1 MTTEGIKEALEY
13 AVELREC
20 GQEIV
25 ESSDGTEYYDSR
37 KFSLTE
43 LNPKRYPQTLE
54 LSTLTS
60 LVDYLKTDLNQ
71 LKDQK
76 LIVVVEKND
85 EVCVWSENDELEHRT
100 LLVDVKAR
108 IPELTFGRFL
118 SSEQFNIMLQ
128 SNFIDGNDRGALLEF
143 ASALKIENGAEIE
156 DNGVSQV
163 ATVKT
168 GVASLAKGK
177 VPNPVDLR
185 PYRTFTEV
193 EQPSSKFVFRIDKNG
208 QMALFEADGK
218 RWVSDA
224 VSRIA
229 DYLKEE
235 LSEEKHITVL
245 S

>member
-1 MTTEGIKEALEY
+1 MTENIKAALEY
-13 AVELREC
+13 AVELNQH
-20 GQEIV
+20 GLEIV
-25 ESSDGTEYYDSR
+25 TAGDGREYYDANKTR
-37 KFSLTE
+37 MVE
-43 LNPKRYPQTLE
+43 LDPKRYPRTLE

-60 LVDYLKTDLNQ
+60 LVEYLKSDLNGMQ
-71 LKDQK
+71 DQR
-76 LIVVVEKND
+76 LIVAVEKND
-85 EVCVWSENDELEHRT
+85 EVCVWSENDEFEHRT

-108 IPELTFGRFL
+108 VPELTFGRFI

-128 SNFIDGNDRGALLEF
+128 SNFIDDADGGALLDF

-185 PYRTFTEV
+185 PYRTFNEV
-193 EQPSSKFVFRIDKNG
+193 EQPASKFVFRIDKNA

-218 RWVSDA
+218 RWVQEA
-224 VSRIA
+224 VGNIA
-229 DYLKEE
+229 AYLKAE
-235 LSEEKHITVL
+235 LADLEHITVL
-245 S
+245 A

>member
-1 MTTEGIKEALEY
+1 MTENIKAALEY
-13 AVELREC
+13 AVELNQH
-20 GQEIV
+20 GLEIV
-25 ESSDGTEYYDSR
+25 TAGDGREYYNANKTR
-37 KFSLTE
+37 MVE
-43 LNPKRYPQTLE
+43 LDPKRYPRTLE

-60 LVDYLKTDLNQ
+60 LVEYLKSDLNGMQ
-71 LKDQK
+71 DQR
-76 LIVVVEKND
+76 LIVAVEKND
-85 EVCVWSENDELEHRT
+85 EVCVWSENDEFEHRT

-108 IPELTFGRFL
+108 VPELTFGRFI

-128 SNFIDGNDRGALLEF
+128 SNFIDDADRGALLDF

-185 PYRTFTEV
+185 PYRTFNEV
-193 EQPSSKFVFRIDKNG
+193 EQPASKFVFRIDKNA

-218 RWVSDA
+218 RWVQEA
-224 VSRIA
+224 VGNIA
-229 DYLKEE
+229 AYLKAE
-235 LSEEKHITVL
+235 LADLEHITVL
-245 S
+245 A

>member
-1 MTTEGIKEALEY
+1 MTENIKAALEY
-13 AVELREC
+13 AVELNQH
-20 GQEIV
+20 GLEIV
-25 ESSDGTEYYDSR
+25 TAGDGTEYYDANKTR
-37 KFSLTE
+37 MVE
-43 LNPKRYPQTLE
+43 LDPKRYPRTLE

-60 LVDYLKTDLNQ
+60 LVEYLKSDLNGMQ
-71 LKDQK
+71 DQR
-76 LIVVVEKND
+76 LIVAVEKND
-85 EVCVWSENDELEHRT
+85 EVCVCSENDEFEHRT

-108 IPELTFGRFL
+108 VPKLTFGRFI

-128 SNFIDGNDRGALLEF
+128 SNFIDDADRGALLDF

-185 PYRTFTEV
+185 PYRTFNEV
-193 EQPSSKFVFRIDKNG
+193 EQPASKFVFRIDKNA

-218 RWVSDA
+218 RWVQEA
-224 VSRIA
+224 VGNIA
-229 DYLKEE
+229 AYLKAE
-235 LSEEKHITVL
+235 LADLEHITVL
-245 S
+245 A

>member
-1 MTTEGIKEALEY
+1 MANEGIKEALEY

-20 GQEIV
+20 GKEIL

-71 LKDQK
+71 LKDQR

-85 EVCVWSENDELEHRT
+85 EVCVWSEDDEFEHRT

-128 SNFIDGNDRGALLEF
+128 SNFIDGKDRGALLEF

-185 PYRTFTEV
+185 PYRTFAEV

-229 DYLKEE
+229 DYLKKE
-235 LSEEKHITVL
+235 LSGEKHITVL

>member
-1 MTTEGIKEALEY
+1 MTENIKAALEY
-13 AVELREC
+13 AVELNQH
-20 GQEIV
+20 GLEIV
-25 ESSDGTEYYDSR
+25 TAGDGTEYYDANKTR
-37 KFSLTE
+37 MVE
-43 LNPKRYPQTLE
+43 LDPKRYPRTLE

-60 LVDYLKTDLNQ
+60 LVEYLKSDLNGMQ
-71 LKDQK
+71 DQR
-76 LIVVVEKND
+76 LIVAVEKND
-85 EVCVWSENDELEHRT
+85 EVCVWSENDEFEHRT

-108 IPELTFGRFL
+108 VPELTFGRFI

-128 SNFIDGNDRGALLEF
+128 SNFIDDADREALLDF

-185 PYRTFTEV
+185 PYRTFNEV
-193 EQPSSKFVFRIDKNG
+193 EQPASKFVFRIDKNA

-218 RWVSDA
+218 RWVQEA
-224 VSRIA
+224 VGNIA
-229 DYLKEE
+229 VYLKAE
-235 LSEEKHITVL
+235 LADLEHITVL
-245 S
+245 A

>member
-13 AVELREC
+13 VVELKEC

-85 EVCVWSENDELEHRT
+85 EVCVWSEDDELKHRT

-208 QMALFEADGK
+208 EMALFEADGK

-229 DYLKEE
+229 DYLKKE
-235 LSEEKHITVL
+235 LSGEKHITVL

>member
-1 MTTEGIKEALEY
+1 MTENIKAALEY
-13 AVELREC
+13 AVELNQH
-20 GQEIV
+20 GLEIV
-25 ESSDGTEYYDSR
+25 TAGDGTEYYDAN
-37 KFSLTE
+37 KTHMVE
-43 LNPKRYPQTLE
+43 LDPKRYPRTLE

-60 LVDYLKTDLNQ
+60 LVEYLKSDLNGMQ
-71 LKDQK
+71 DQR
-76 LIVVVEKND
+76 LIVAVEKND
-85 EVCVWSENDELEHRT
+85 EVCVWSENDEFEHRT

-108 IPELTFGRFL
+108 VPELTFGRFI

-128 SNFIDGNDRGALLEF
+128 SNFIDDADRGALLDF

-185 PYRTFTEV
+185 PYRTFNEV
-193 EQPSSKFVFRIDKNG
+193 EQPASKFVFRIDKNA

-218 RWVSDA
+218 RWVQEA
-224 VSRIA
+224 VGNIA
-229 DYLKEE
+229 AYLKAE
-235 LSEEKHITVL
+235 LADLEHITVL
-245 S
+245 A

>member
-1 MTTEGIKEALEY
+1 MTENIKAALEY
-13 AVELREC
+13 AVELNQH
-20 GQEIV
+20 GLEIV
-25 ESSDGTEYYDSR
+25 TAGDGTEYYDANR
-37 KFSLTE
+37 TRMVE
-43 LNPKRYPQTLE
+43 LDPKRYPRTLE

-60 LVDYLKTDLNQ
+60 LVEYLKSDLNGMQ
-71 LKDQK
+71 DQR
-76 LIVVVEKND
+76 LIVAVEKND
-85 EVCVWSENDELEHRT
+85 EVCVWSENDEFEHRT

-108 IPELTFGRFL
+108 VPELTFGRFI

-128 SNFIDGNDRGALLEF
+128 SNFIDDADRGALLDF

-185 PYRTFTEV
+185 PYRTFNEV
-193 EQPSSKFVFRIDKNG
+193 EQPASKFVFRIDKNA

-218 RWVSDA
+218 RWVQEA
-224 VSRIA
+224 VGNIA
-229 DYLKEE
+229 AYLKAE
-235 LSEEKHITVL
+235 LADLEHITVL
-245 S
+245 A

>member
-1 MTTEGIKEALEY
+1 MTENIKAALEY
-13 AVELREC
+13 AVELNQH
-20 GQEIV
+20 GLEIV
-25 ESSDGTEYYDSR
+25 TAGDGREYYDANKTR
-37 KFSLTE
+37 MVE
-43 LNPKRYPQTLE
+43 LDPKRYPRTLE

-60 LVDYLKTDLNQ
+60 LVEYLKSDLNGMQ
-71 LKDQK
+71 DQR
-76 LIVVVEKND
+76 LIVAVEKND
-85 EVCVWSENDELEHRT
+85 EVCVWSENDEFEHRT

-108 IPELTFGRFL
+108 VPELTFGRFI

-128 SNFIDGNDRGALLEF
+128 SNFIDDADRGALLDF

-185 PYRTFTEV
+185 PYRTFNEV
-193 EQPSSKFVFRIDKNG
+193 EQPASKFVFRIDKNA

-218 RWVSDA
+218 RWVQEA
-224 VSRIA
+224 VGNIA
-229 DYLKEE
+229 AYLKAE
-235 LSEEKHITVL
+235 LADLEHITVL
-245 S
+245 A

>member
-1 MTTEGIKEALEY
+1 MTNEGIKEALEY

-20 GQEIV
+20 GQEIL

-43 LNPKRYPQTLE
+43 LNPKRYPQTLK

-85 EVCVWSENDELEHRT
+85 EVCVWSEDDEFEHRT

-177 VPNPVDLR
+177 VPNPVDLQ
-185 PYRTFTEV
+185 PYRTFTKV

-218 RWVSDA
+218 RWVSDT
-224 VSRIA
+224 VRSIA

-235 LSEEKHITVL
+235 LSGEKHITVL

>member
-1 MTTEGIKEALEY
+1 MTENIKAALEY
-13 AVELREC
+13 AVELNQH
-20 GQEIV
+20 GLEIV
-25 ESSDGTEYYDSR
+25 TAGDGTEYYDANKTR
-37 KFSLTE
+37 MVE
-43 LNPKRYPQTLE
+43 LDPKRYPRTLE

-60 LVDYLKTDLNQ
+60 LVEYLKSDLNGMQ
-71 LKDQK
+71 DQR
-76 LIVVVEKND
+76 LIVAVEKND
-85 EVCVWSENDELEHRT
+85 EVCVWSENDEFEHRT

-108 IPELTFGRFL
+108 VPELTFGRFI

-128 SNFIDGNDRGALLEF
+128 SNFIDDADRRALLDF

-185 PYRTFTEV
+185 PYRTFNEV
-193 EQPSSKFVFRIDKNG
+193 EQPASKFVFRIDKNA

-218 RWVSDA
+218 RWVQEA
-224 VSRIA
+224 VGNIA
-229 DYLKEE
+229 AYLKAE
-235 LSEEKHITVL
+235 LADLEHITVL
-245 S
+245 A

>member
-20 GQEIV
+20 GQEIL

-71 LKDQK
+71 LKDQR

-85 EVCVWSENDELEHRT
+85 EVCVWSEDDEFEHRT

-177 VPNPVDLR
+177 VDLR
-185 PYRTFTEV
+185 PYRTFIEV

-229 DYLKEE
+229 DYLKKE
-235 LSEEKHITVL
+235 LSGEKHITVL

>member
-1 MTTEGIKEALEY
+1 MTENIKAALEY
-13 AVELREC
+13 AVELNQH
-20 GQEIV
+20 GLEIV
-25 ESSDGTEYYDSR
+25 TAGDGTEYYDANKTR
-37 KFSLTE
+37 MVE
-43 LNPKRYPQTLE
+43 LDPKRYPRTLE

-60 LVDYLKTDLNQ
+60 LVEYLKSDLNGMQ
-71 LKDQK
+71 DQR
-76 LIVVVEKND
+76 LIVAVEKND
-85 EVCVWSENDELEHRT
+85 EVCVWSENDEFEHRT

-108 IPELTFGRFL
+108 VPELTFGRFI

-128 SNFIDGNDRGALLEF
+128 SNFIDDADRGALLDF

-185 PYRTFTEV
+185 PYRTFNEV
-193 EQPSSKFVFRIDKNG
+193 EQPASKFVFRIDKNA

-218 RWVSDA
+218 RWVQEA
-224 VSRIA
+224 VGNIA
-229 DYLKEE
+229 AYLKAE
-235 LSEEKHITVL
+235 LADLEHITVL
-245 S
+245 A

>member
-85 EVCVWSENDELEHRT
+85 EVCVWSEDDELKHRT

>member
-13 AVELREC
+13 AVELKEC

-85 EVCVWSENDELEHRT
+85 EVCVWSEDDEFKHRT

-193 EQPSSKFVFRIDKNG
+193 EQPSSQFVFRIDKNG

-229 DYLKEE
+229 DYLKKE
-235 LSEEKHITVL
+235 LSGEKHITVL

>member
-1 MTTEGIKEALEY
+1 MTENIKAALEY
-13 AVELREC
+13 AVELNQH
-20 GQEIV
+20 GLEIV
-25 ESSDGTEYYDSR
+25 TAGDGREYYDANKTR
-37 KFSLTE
+37 MVE
-43 LNPKRYPQTLE
+43 LDPKRYPRTLE

-60 LVDYLKTDLNQ
+60 LVEYLKSDLNGMQ
-71 LKDQK
+71 DQR
-76 LIVVVEKND
+76 LIVAVEKND

-108 IPELTFGRFL
+108 IPELSFGRFV

-128 SNFIDGNDRGALLEF
+128 SNFIDDNDRSALLEF
-143 ASALKIENGAEIE
+143 ASALKIENGAGIE

-185 PYRTFTEV
+185 PYRTFNEV
-193 EQPSSKFVFRIDKNG
+193 EQPASKFVFRIDKNA

-218 RWVSDA
+218 RWVQEA
-224 VSRIA
+224 VGNIA
-229 DYLKEE
+229 AYLKAE
-235 LSEEKHITVL
+235 LADLEHITVL
-245 S
+245 A

>member
-20 GQEIV
+20 GQEIL

-71 LKDQK
+71 LKDQR

-85 EVCVWSENDELEHRT
+85 EVCVWSEDDEFEYRT

-229 DYLKEE
+229 DYLKKE
-235 LSEEKHITVL
+235 LSGEKHITVL